1 MKVQTVIIILKAI
14 QFSKMYQ
21 YTLKQGCRSQPF
33 LKFPAPAPAPD
44 KFRLRLLVVVI
55 AVVIAVVIV
64 VVARPSRRHSISSRH
79 SHTYYL
85 GSRKNKR
92 FTVEY
97 E

>member
-55 AVVIAVVIV
+55 AVVIV